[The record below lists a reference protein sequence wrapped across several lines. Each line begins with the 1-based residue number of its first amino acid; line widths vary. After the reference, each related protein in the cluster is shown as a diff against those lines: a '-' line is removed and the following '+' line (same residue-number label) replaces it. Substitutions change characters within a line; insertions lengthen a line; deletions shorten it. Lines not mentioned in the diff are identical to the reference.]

1 MVHHLSRDVLGCVVT
16 GYARGGT
23 TVAKDLIAKATGMD
37 TGFEGGLLLAEKP
50 ADMPKLYTGM
60 LIGGWELSSDE
71 VEQVTRQPDFRAAYA
86 TLRARS
92 KMCNPRNPILD
103 KTPEYMSDLRNVMRR
118 APETPVVIVLRDP
131 LEVLGS
137 HMRRV
142 SKNLQ
147 EHEDR
152 VVAWTKEA
160 FAATQDASSRNRIAI
175 LRYDDIISDGESA
188 VSKIAKWLGVE
199 RARSL
204 KDGKAVGYDA
214 IPRYAYGETQ
224 RKDDLGIVKD
234 CRDAAIRA
242 LPESED
248 TILARITQKV
258 GEAAALWE
266 MATGPVVQ
274 RKL

>member
-1 MVHHLSRDVLGCVVT
+1 MSHPTRDVLGCVVT

-37 TGFEGGLLLAEKP
+37 TGFEGGLLLADKP
-50 ADMPKLYTGM
+50 MHMPKLYKGM
-60 LIGGWELSSDE
+60 LIGGWKVSGNE
-71 VEQVTRQPDFRAAYA
+71 VEQVITQQPDFRSAYT

-92 KMCNPRNPILD
+92 RICNPRNPILD
-103 KTPEYMSDLRNVMRR
+103 KTPEYMSDLRNVMGR

-142 SKNLQ
+142 GKSLK

-160 FAATQDASSRNRIAI
+160 FAATQDASLRKRIAI
-175 LRYDDIISDGESA
+175 LRYDDIVSDGEIA
-188 VSKIAKWLGVE
+188 VGKIAKWLGVE
-199 RARSL
+199 NVHSL

-214 IPRYAYGETQ
+214 LSKYAYGKTQ
-224 RKDDLGIVKD
+224 QKDEMGIVKD
-234 CRDAAIRA
+234 CRGAAIHA
-242 LPESED
+242 LPESEEG
-248 TILARITQKV
+248 IRARITQKA
-258 GEAAALWE
+258 GAAAALWE
-266 MATGPVVQ
+266 MATGPVVHG
-274 RKL
+274 KL